1 MIQSFSDE
9 SLKKIHR
16 QNKHVPLVKLVDKGQ
31 LQQFNDQRLKEIRSY
46 AIGLGPD
53 YTDLTEQNTHHL
65 KDLGFIVH
73 PYTVNEKADMLRLN
87 KYGVDGVFTN
97 FADKYKEVIK

>member
-16 QNKHVPLVKLVDKGQ
+16 QNKHVPLVKLVDKGE
-31 LQQFNDQRLKEIRSY
+31 LQQFNDQRLKRY
-46 AIGLGPD
+46 ALMRLDWVPD

-73 PYTVNEKADMLRLN
+73 PYTVNEKLICYD
-87 KYGVDGVFTN
+87 
-97 FADKYKEVIK
+97 

>member
-1 MIQSFSDE
+1 M
-9 SLKKIHR
+9 
-16 QNKHVPLVKLVDKGQ
+16 PLVKLVDKGE

-65 KDLGFIVH
+65 KDLGFSNI
-73 PYTVNEKADMLRLN
+73 L
-87 KYGVDGVFTN
+87 
-97 FADKYKEVIK
+97 IQ